1 MRRIETHSSWLLLG
15 GERVLKLKKPVRSPF
30 LDFTTVQAR
39 GRKAWA
45 SRSPKRRRSMHPAKK
60 GNPWHFGMKTHIAV
74 DADSGRVHK
83 VTTTPA
89 NEADIEQIAE
99 LLHRKGRHVW
109 ADSG

>member
-1 MRRIETHSSWLLLG
+1 
-15 GERVLKLKKPVRSPF
+15 
-30 LDFTTVQAR
+30 
-39 GRKAWA
+39 
-45 SRSPKRRRSMHPAKK
+45 MHPAKK

-74 DADSGRVHK
+74 DADSGRVHT

-99 LLHRKGRHVW
+99 LLRRKGRHVW